1 MALAAMGLI
10 ACKNDTRTPVNSADA
25 APGNSVEMVQPETYV
40 DAVQKTQEAAVDLGM
55 TIVQTEALVK
65 SLPPAKAKLAQ
76 PLLEDLRAMEAKY
89 QGAIQE
95 FQTTA
100 GQSFGA
106 YVDPNSDMAQ
116 DPNAIK
122 PRPVPASQVK
132 AAMEAHKA
140 YVDDINNRIKE
151 LSEQIRQIAQ

>member
-1 MALAAMGLI
+1 MSLI
-10 ACKNDTRTPVNSADA
+10 ACKNDIRTPVNSADA
-25 APGNSVEMVQPETYV
+25 ASGEAVEMVQPETYIN
-40 DAVQKTQEAAVDLGM
+40 AVQQAQEAAADLGM

-65 SLPPAKAKLAQ
+65 NLPPAKAKLAQ

-89 QGAIQE
+89 QGAVQE
-95 FQTTA
+95 LQTTA

-116 DPNAIK
+116 DPNALK

-140 YVDDINNRIKE
+140 YVDDINSRIKE